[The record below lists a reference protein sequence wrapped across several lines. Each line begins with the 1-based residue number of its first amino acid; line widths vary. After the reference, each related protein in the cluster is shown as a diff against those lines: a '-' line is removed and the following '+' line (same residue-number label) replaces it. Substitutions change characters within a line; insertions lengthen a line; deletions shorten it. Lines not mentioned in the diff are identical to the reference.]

1 MFMKMIVKF
10 VINYDGDLK
19 KNKIICIFCLKK

>member
-1 MFMKMIVKF
+1 MKMIVKF

-19 KNKIICIFCLKK
+19 KNKIICIFCL